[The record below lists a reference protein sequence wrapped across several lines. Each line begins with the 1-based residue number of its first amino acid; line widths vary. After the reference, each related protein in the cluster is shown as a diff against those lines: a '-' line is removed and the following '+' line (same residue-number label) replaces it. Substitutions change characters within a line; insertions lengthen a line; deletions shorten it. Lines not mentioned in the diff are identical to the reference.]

1 MARTTFSGP
10 VRSLNGFVSAGP
22 GAAQEITA
30 DNTTLALSIFP
41 TPTVDDSNNPTG
53 AITPGNA
60 GVINVYAST
69 NGTGA
74 GQLTL
79 PAVLDTVPSSTT
91 PPTDPTA
98 PDQQNQLGAQIVVI
112 SGFDLSNDL
121 VIKPSGAD
129 VFTGYAMS
137 VDSAGLTKTFLAT
150 PGDTTFTWNGGT
162 TGGDVDSII
171 KCTIVAANTW
181 YVEAV
186 CFGAGGGAGATPFS
200 A

>member
-22 GAAQEITA
+22 GAAQEIDA

-41 TPTVDDSNNPTG
+41 TPTLDSNKNPTG
-53 AITPGNA
+53 AITAGNA
-60 GVINVYAST
+60 GVINVYASA

-74 GQLTL
+74 GALTL
-79 PAVLDTVPSSTT
+79 PPVLDTVPSSTT

-98 PDQQNQLGAQIVVI
+98 PDQQNQLGAQIIVI
-112 SGFDLSNDL
+112 SGYNLSNDL
-121 VIKPSGAD
+121 VISPSGSD

-162 TGGDVDSII
+162 KGGDIDSII
-171 KCTIVAANTW
+171 KCTIVSADTW

-186 CFGAGGGAGATPFS
+186 CFGAGGGAGVTPFS

>member
-22 GAAQEITA
+22 GAAQEIDA
-30 DNTTLALSIFP
+30 DNTTLAVSIFP
-41 TPTVDDSNNPTG
+41 TPTLDSNNNPTG
-53 AITPGNA
+53 AITVGNA
-60 GVINVYAST
+60 GVINVYASA

-74 GQLTL
+74 GALTL
-79 PAVLDTVPSSTT
+79 PAVLDTVPGSTT

-98 PDQQNQLGAQIVVI
+98 PDQQNQLGAQIIVI
-112 SGFDLSNDL
+112 SGYNLANDL
-121 VIKPSGAD
+121 VISPSGSD

-162 TGGDVDSII
+162 KGGDIDSII
-171 KCTIVAANTW
+171 KCTIVSADTW
-181 YVEAV
+181 YVEAI
-186 CFGAGGGAGATPFS
+186 CFGAGGGAGVTPFS

>member
-41 TPTVDDSNNPTG
+41 TPTVDANNNPTG

-137 VDSAGLTKTFLAT
+137 LDSVGLTKTST
-150 PGDTTFTWNGGT
+150 PSKREDSCSKYNLLNRCAITYCSALMNIPACNLSR
-162 TGGDVDSII
+162 TG
-171 KCTIVAANTW
+171 
-181 YVEAV
+181 
-186 CFGAGGGAGATPFS
+186 
-200 A
+200 

>member
-22 GAAQEITA
+22 GAAQEIDA

-41 TPTVDDSNNPTG
+41 YPTLDSNNNPTG
-53 AITPGNA
+53 AITVGNA

-74 GQLTL
+74 GALTL
-79 PAVLDTVPSSTT
+79 PPVLDTVPSSTT

-98 PDQQNQLGAQIVVI
+98 PDQQNQLGAQII
-112 SGFDLSNDL
+112 
-121 VIKPSGAD
+121 

-162 TGGDVDSII
+162 KGGDIDSII
-171 KCTIVAANTW
+171 KCTIVSADTW

-186 CFGAGGGAGATPFS
+186 CFGASGGAGATPFS

>member
-22 GAAQEITA
+22 GAAQTITA

-41 TPTVDDSNNPTG
+41 APTVDSNGNPTG

-60 GVINVYAST
+60 GVINVYGSDNA
-69 NGTGA
+69 TGA

-98 PDQQNQLGAQIVVI
+98 PDQQNQLGAQIIVI
-112 SGFDLSNDL
+112 SAFDLANDL

-162 TGGDVDSII
+162 TGGDIDSII
-171 KCTIVAANTW
+171 KCTIVSANTW

-186 CFGAGGGAGATPFS
+186 CFGAAGGAGATPFS

>member
-22 GAAQEITA
+22 GAAQEIDA

-41 TPTVDDSNNPTG
+41 TPTLDSNNNPTG
-53 AITPGNA
+53 AITAGNA

-74 GQLTL
+74 GALTL
-79 PAVLDTVPSSTT
+79 HAVLDTVPGSTK

-98 PDQQNQLGAQIVVI
+98 PDQQNQLGAQIIVI
-112 SGFDLSNDL
+112 SGYNLANDL
-121 VIKPSGAD
+121 VISPSGSD

-162 TGGDVDSII
+162 KGGDIDSII
-171 KCTIVAANTW
+171 KCTIVSADTW
-181 YVEAV
+181 YVEAI
-186 CFGAGGGAGATPFS
+186 CFGAGGGAGVTPFS

>member
-41 TPTVDDSNNPTG
+41 TPTVDANNNPTG

-112 SGFDLSNDL
+112 SAFDLSNDL

-137 VDSAGLTKTFLAT
+137 VDSDGLTKTFLAT

-186 CFGAGGGAGATPFS
+186 CFGAGSGAGATPFS

>member
-41 TPTVDDSNNPTG
+41 APTLDANKNPTG
-53 AITPGNA
+53 AVTPGNA

-98 PDQQNQLGAQIVVI
+98 PDQQTHLGAQIVVI

-137 VDSAGLTKTFLAT
+137 VDADGLTKTFLAT
-150 PGDTTFTWNGGT
+150 PSDTTFTWNGGT

-171 KCTIVAANTW
+171 KCTIVAAKTW

-186 CFGAGGGAGATPFS
+186 CFGAASGAGATPFS

>member
-22 GAAQEITA
+22 GAAQDIDA

-41 TPTVDDSNNPTG
+41 YPTLDSNNNPTG
-53 AITPGNA
+53 AITVGNA

-74 GQLTL
+74 GALTL
-79 PAVLDTVPSSTT
+79 PPVLDTVPSSTT

-98 PDQQNQLGAQIVVI
+98 PDQQNQLGAQIIVI
-112 SGFDLSNDL
+112 SGYDLANDL
-121 VIKPSGAD
+121 VISPSGSD

-162 TGGDVDSII
+162 KGGDIDSII
-171 KCTIVAANTW
+171 KCTIVSADTW
-181 YVEAV
+181 YVEAI
-186 CFGAGGGAGATPFS
+186 CFGAGGGAGVTPFS